1 MLPPFLAPPHPHTFP
16 TPYHAAAMCARPIST
31 RYLSAEASEALMPFL
46 TPAGRGRRLPA
57 GPNLP
62 TSGEKL
68 PSWMLRQ
75 MDRVRDVRA
84 GAGAGER
91 VLVCCMCALE

>member
-1 MLPPFLAPPHPHTFP
+1 M
-16 TPYHAAAMCARPIST
+16 ST

-84 GAGAGER
+84 GAGAGECACLFSLCVHLNDCVCVR
-91 VLVCCMCALE
+91 VCGCV